1 MESLPQKT
9 SKKEEE
15 LMDLIYKEKKYIFDF
30 YSIHDLLSLIHYANN
45 DKKKYFIYLIII
57 QKKKI

>member
-9 SKKEEE
+9 RKKEEE

-30 YSIHDLLSLIHYANN
+30 YSIHDLLSLIIMQIMI
-45 DKKKYFIYLIII
+45 KKKYFIYLIII